1 MTSTVTRIA
10 IAAPAQNVYALA
22 SATERWPILLPHYR
36 FVRVL
41 SVDGDVRTVEMA
53 ARRGQIPI
61 RWVAE
66 QRNDPKKP
74 SICFRHIA
82 GWTKGMEVEWR
93 FAERGGETIV
103 SISHS
108 LDFEFP
114 IASAFIEK
122 HVIAEYFI
130 DGVAKQ
136 TLAQFKRL
144 AEENVTV

>member
-10 IAAPAQNVYALA
+10 IGAPARNIYALA

-53 ARRGQIPI
+53 AVRGKIPI

-66 QRNDPKKP
+66 QRNDPRTP
-74 SICFRHIA
+74 AIYFRHTA
-82 GWTKGMEVEWR
+82 GWTKGMEVVWR
-93 FAERGGETIV
+93 FAQRGEETIV
-103 SISHS
+103 TIEHD
-108 LDFEFP
+108 LDFNFP
-114 IASAFIEK
+114 IAAGFIEK
-122 HVIAEYFI
+122 HVIADYFI
-130 DGVAKQ
+130 DGVAKK

-144 AEENVTV
+144 AEENVAV